1 MSLTS
6 QAARF
11 TEFRQSLYNTFN
23 NYADVLMNTIDAL
36 SSNTTARSVV
46 ELSLNP
52 AFERGYSSLFKGI
65 ANLNTSHKSRICQ
78 PQKSESKPIPLAK
91 QMPHEGQA
99 DVDSMTTNQ
108 SSQLANPPIA
118 QKPVLPAPSL
128 RAAQDAADFTQSA
141 CKSKPAQVT
150 QQCTPTSKD
159 TPLQASSQSQQSAA
173 TQQNREALDEDVEPQ
188 QASVASAEATVASRL
203 DPVRSNTCESAQA
216 GVPKASTITT
226 TKQLAPEKQAQ
237 ILLENE
243 IQSLVVP
250 YLPTLQER
258 PFHLFAIDVTSQ
270 PRQFSPTLQD
280 RGFVYQPNAIRGN
293 KPVTIGHQYSVL
305 AYLPEKSGSFCPPWV
320 VPLST
325 RRVTTSCDKELVG
338 QEQLQGVIKDQ
349 KFDFSDHLSVQVV
362 DCSYSKRE
370 YLYESAQNGNL
381 VTVARAR
388 GDRTFYR
395 KFQAPEDQPLKAGHP
410 TWYGERFSLKEPDS
424 WHEPDQKAETS
435 FISRRGKK
443 YKVKIQ
449 AWHNML
455 MRGKDGIAM
464 HKVPFTLLRICCFK
478 PNGESAF
485 KNDLWLIIVG
495 DRRNEITLLDL
506 YEAYL
511 QRFDIEHYFR
521 FGKQKLLMT
530 AFQSPEVG
538 RDENWWQIVQLAYTQ
553 LWLAA
558 PLAQQ
563 LPRPWEK
570 YLPRPEGQ
578 IPSPPMVQR
587 DFGRIIR
594 QLGTPA
600 NPPKVRHKGAGR
612 SKGQTLPARERH
624 PVVKKGTKSPLKKA
638 A

>member
-1 MSLTS
+1 MLHEEQTD
-6 QAARF
+6 
-11 TEFRQSLYNTFN
+11 
-23 NYADVLMNTIDAL
+23 ADSI
-36 SSNTTARSVV
+36 
-46 ELSLNP
+46 
-52 AFERGYSSLFKGI
+52 
-65 ANLNTSHKSRICQ
+65 
-78 PQKSESKPIPLAK
+78 
-91 QMPHEGQA
+91 
-99 DVDSMTTNQ
+99 TTNQ
-108 SSQLANPPIA
+108 GSQSAKPIIV
-118 QKPVLPAPSL
+118 QKPVLSVSGL
-128 RAAQDAADFTQSA
+128 SAAQDAADFTQSA
-141 CKSKPAQVT
+141 CKSKPAQVSR
-150 QQCTPTSKD
+150 QYTPTFKD
-159 TPLQASSQSQQSAA
+159 APFSASSQPQQEAA
-173 TQQNREALDEDVEPQ
+173 TQSHSSAPDSNLEPQ
-188 QASVASAEATVASRL
+188 QASLTPPQAGVTSPL

-216 GVPKASTITT
+216 SVPKASTTTT

-325 RRVTTSCDKELVG
+325 RRVATSCDKELVG
-338 QEQLQGVIKDQ
+338 QQQLQELIKDQ
-349 KFDFSDHLSVQVV
+349 KFDFNNHLSVQVV

-388 GDRTFYR
+388 SDRTFYR
-395 KFQAPEDQPLKAGHP
+395 KFQAPEGQPLKAGHP

-435 FISRRGKK
+435 FVSRRGKK
-443 YKVKIQ
+443 YKVKMQ

-455 MRGKDGIAM
+455 MKGKDGIAM

-495 DRRNEITLLDL
+495 DRRDEITLLDL

-530 AFQSPEVG
+530 AFQSPEVE

-578 IPSPPMVQR
+578 IPTPSMVQR

-600 NPPKVRHKGAGR
+600 NPPKVRHKGTGR

>member
-1 MSLTS
+1 MSQTS

-11 TEFRQSLYNTFN
+11 TEFRQSLYNIFN

-52 AFERGYSSLFKGI
+52 AFERGYSALFKGI
-65 ANLNTSHKSRICQ
+65 AKLNVSHKSRICQ

-91 QMPHEGQA
+91 QMLHEGQTDA
-99 DVDSMTTNQ
+99 DSITSNQ
-108 SSQLANPPIA
+108 GSQLAQPPIV
-118 QKPVLPAPSL
+118 QKPALPTPDP
-128 RAAQDAADFTQSA
+128 RAAQDAAGFTQSA
-141 CKSKPAQVT
+141 CNSKPTQVRRQHT
-150 QQCTPTSKD
+150 LTSKD
-159 TPLQASSQSQQSAA
+159 APLQASSEPQQSTA
-173 TQQNREALDEDVEPQ
+173 TQQYCKAPDSNIEPQ
-188 QASVASAEATVASRL
+188 QASLTPPQATVASPL
-203 DPVRSNTCESAQA
+203 NPVRSNTCESAQA
-216 GVPKASTITT
+216 SLPKASTTT
-226 TKQLAPEKQAQ
+226 TKQLTPDKQAQ

-325 RRVTTSCDKELVG
+325 RRVATSCDKELVG
-338 QEQLQGVIKDQ
+338 QQQLQGLIKDQ
-349 KFDFSDHLSVQVV
+349 KFDFNHYLSVQVV

-370 YLYESAQNGNL
+370 YLYESAQNDNL

-388 GDRTFYR
+388 SDRTFYR
-395 KFQAPEDQPLKAGHP
+395 KFQVSEDEALKAGHP
-410 TWYGERFSLKEPDS
+410 TWYGERFSLKETDS
-424 WHEPDQKAETS
+424 WHEPDRKAETS
-435 FISRRGKK
+435 FVSRRGKK
-443 YKVKIQ
+443 YKVKMQ

-455 MRGKDGIAM
+455 MKGKDGIDM
-464 HKVPFTLLRICCFK
+464 HKVPFTLLRVCRFK
-478 PNGESAF
+478 PNGEPAF

-495 DRRNEITLLDL
+495 NRRDEITLLDL

-530 AFQSPEVG
+530 AFQSPEVE
-538 RDENWWQIVQLAYTQ
+538 RDENWWKIVQLAYTQ

-558 PLAQQ
+558 PLAQH

-570 YLPRPEGQ
+570 HLPRPEGQ
-578 IPSPPMVQR
+578 IPSPSTVQR
-587 DFGRIIR
+587 DFGRITR

-600 NPPKVRHKGAGR
+600 NPPKVCHKGTGR
-612 SKGQTLPARERH
+612 RKGQTIPARERH
-624 PVVKKGTKSPLKKA
+624 PVLKKGTKSQLKKA